1 MLVDL
6 HFQEVYMIIIVFLS
20 WLIKYLSKFVFPLD
34 ISLAIL
40 YYIIYINYIIYF
52 VHNIL
57 DFPSWPAKPNI
68 LLSDSS
74 QKKFTNLLLRR

>member
-57 DFPSWPAKPNI
+57 DFPS
-68 LLSDSS
+68 
-74 QKKFTNLLLRR
+74 